1 MTTPGLSTLEDDDE
15 KPVATGAAVKATG
28 KGLSP
33 VGTIAMDPTQTEEL
47 LANMQGMVD
56 QRTGAFSTFERGLQ
70 RASAWGSGGEKGPS
84 AALAQLDQQR
94 LAEDRELFNMRQQM
108 AALRSSAT
116 QQKAF
121 NERKQAE
128 LTGGAPTGGA
138 GGTGAPG
145 GASMRQSV
153 FDQMPAEIK
162 RALSNARTQEEW
174 NSIYN
179 PYAQKIA
186 QIQAQFRYNPATYEN
201 KIKFVDPKT
210 GELDYIDA
218 ETAKRYKESGYGNNV
233 IMPMQQGAPS
243 TTRAPADMLSA
254 IKAGIFGQES
264 LGGKLDTSKPNY
276 AGAIGPMQ
284 IMPDTFE
291 GLKKEGLIPQNYDI
305 SNPQHNKIA
314 GDTLIEKYYK
324 QYKGD
329 PDKVM
334 AAYYGGPGAI
344 NADGTINKNWKDKL
358 NPDAP
363 TVGQY
368 IDKVKQRVG
377 LTAAPAEVAAG
388 VAQRKTIPQAETELK
403 GEEAKSVAA
412 GTASGKYI
420 GGKEAEILEA
430 GSTSGTRL
438 ASIVNIEKYVTDPR
452 TNRVFG
458 VFEKPGF
465 WNGVGALVQSA
476 VKAGNYSIGI
486 TDFDK
491 LIASTMKDASQAEKD
506 AAQIVGREF
515 AKMKL
520 QEAKVLLAGQG
531 AVSDAERGLIAEL
544 TGSRLNS
551 PGAIK
556 EYLAWGKMRAEYDKK
571 VGDSYDTWKGSN
583 PRGNFDQYR
592 ITKEA
597 RALREDYNNRMMDF
611 ANSVN
616 IDMGKA
622 KNVGASLNEKDRSGN
637 SVVMGTGETQSSAAK
652 PAASPF
658 VYKDADKEKR
668 YQLYLQQRGPK

>member
-1 MTTPGLSTLEDDDE
+1 MTTPGLDTLDEDE
-15 KPVATGAAVKATG
+15 KQTGPGATVKATG

-33 VGTIAMDPTQTEEL
+33 VGTIAMDPTQTAEL

-56 QRTGAFSTFERGLQ
+56 ERTGAFSTFERGLQ
-70 RASAWGSGGEKGPS
+70 RAAAWGSGGEKGPS
-84 AALAQLDQQR
+84 AALTQLDQQR
-94 LAEDRELFNMRQQM
+94 LAEDKELFNMRQQM
-108 AALRSSAT
+108 AALRSSAA

-218 ETAKRYKESGYGNNV
+218 ETAKRYKEAGYGNNV
-233 IMPMQQGAPS
+233 IMPTSQQARPRPTGGISPE
-243 TTRAPADMLSA
+243 A
-254 IKAGIFGQES
+254 IKQVES
-264 LGGKLDTSKPNY
+264 GGVPGLVSS
-276 AGAIGPMQ
+276 AGAEGTMQ
-284 IMPDTFE
+284 VMPNTQRDPGFGVTPAKDNSQAE
-291 GLKKEGLIPQNYDI
+291 LERVGRDYYAAMQKKYGDDNLAA
-305 SNPQHNKIA
+305 IA
-314 GDTLIEKYYK
+314 YN
-324 QYKGD
+324 
-329 PDKVM
+329 M
-334 AAYYGGPGAI
+334 GPGKTDTWLAKGGEFNQLPKETQEYIGRVNLANAKI
-344 NADGTINKNWKDKL
+344 NRAQ
-358 NPDAP
+358 A
-363 TVGQY
+363 Q
-368 IDKVKQRVG
+368 
-377 LTAAPAEVAAG
+377 VAVPQTQAG
-388 VAQRKTIPQAETELK
+388 AAQRKTIPQAETELK

-668 YQLYLQQRGPK
+668 YQCYLQQRGTK